1 MRLIVAMV
9 EKRKRE
15 EGKETRVFFKDRLVE
30 PKKMERFKKRKLAP
44 HDSEE
49 DSLSACKSI

>member
-9 EKRKRE
+9 DKRKRE

-44 HDSEE
+44 HDPE
-49 DSLSACKSI
+49 DNSLSACE